1 MKKIK
6 WIVLCLIF
14 IVQLCGCSLFS
25 RNADGE
31 SVIGSSSDEPT
42 TAEETASEE
51 IETVADTTETVETE
65 PSSSEEAPAG
75 PLVANSVEKEYL
87 LKVLWRKM
95 LQCLDVDAPN
105 VEADTDW
112 NRTYEAEAHLKNFTL
127 DTYKYVI
134 RLGYPKTRMS
144 AFVYFWPDYITD
156 VRAVYKEA
164 NERLQCVLARQ
175 TGYSDYTSWIKEA
188 REDWELHVHG
198 QVINVPYAQADR
210 FIEGIKPYTAYEM
223 WGSVLEVAGNLY
235 DQNNGTILGNLS
247 GKAVMTDFDFETV
260 TGTYW
265 ICLTGEEPVQV
276 VLDFVNQGCGVYKW
290 ETISGSV
297 FKEAEVES
305 SWLGIEFD
313 LCTTQTV
320 K

>member
-1 MKKIK
+1 MKTIK
-6 WIVLCLIF
+6 LSVLMIAL

-42 TAEETASEE
+42 TAEETAGEE
-51 IETVADTTETVETE
+51 TETDATETE
-65 PSSSEEAPAG
+65 PISSEEVSAG
-75 PLVANSVEKEYL
+75 PLVADSVEKEFL
-87 LKVLWRKM
+87 LKVLWGKM
-95 LQCLDVDAPN
+95 LQRIDAAVAN
-105 VEADTDW
+105 MNEETDW
-112 NRTYEAEAHLKNFTL
+112 NRTYEAEAHLRPFTL
-127 DTYKYVI
+127 DSYKYAI
-134 RLGYPKTRMS
+134 RLSYPEKLM
-144 AFVYFWPDYITD
+144 AAYVYNWPDYIVD
-156 VRAVYKEA
+156 VKAAYKDA
-164 NERLQCVLARQ
+164 NEKLQYGLDSKM
-175 TGYSDYTSWIKEA
+175 GYSKTSSWIREA
-188 REDWELHVHG
+188 REDWELHVYG
-198 QVINVPYAQADR
+198 QVTNVPYAQADR
-210 FIEGIKPYTAYEM
+210 FIEGIKPYIPYEM
-223 WGSVLEVAGNLY
+223 WGSVLEMAGILY

-276 VLDFVNQGCGVYKW
+276 MLDFVNQGCGVYKW
-290 ETISGSV
+290 EMISGSV
-297 FKEAEVES
+297 FNEAEVES